1 MGCRMSFIR
10 DSLSYH
16 NKERR
21 EKEIE
26 RDGGGGHTLRELA
39 EVTSLKLF
47 KDINTSK
54 EKILGI
60 TSPPHPQSLNSTE

>member
-16 NKERR
+16 NTERR
-21 EKEIE
+21 EMEIE
-26 RDGGGGHTLRELA
+26 RGRWGGHTLRGLA
-39 EVTSLKLF
+39 DVTSLKLF
-47 KDINTSK
+47 KDINTYK

-60 TSPPHPQSLNSTE
+60 TPPPKA